1 MEYCIRDYFR
11 KDKIEFLSKKKQ
23 MESFYRHLLIRKD
36 FEKVRNFQ
44 YFNYKDIIISHRNIL
59 VIIKLSILQNFK
71 NSRRIKRA

>member
-11 KDKIEFLSKKKQ
+11 KVKIEFLSKKKQ